1 MHIAQCASY
10 NKVLH
15 CNCFMKR
22 LFCAVAVLQNS
33 GIWDARLLNITIGEQ
48 NIMSWEDIHPP
59 QRSFAKGMEGDYTST
74 DVAAAE
80 GSKVI
85 LEHK

>member
-1 MHIAQCASY
+1 
-10 NKVLH
+10 
-15 CNCFMKR
+15 
-22 LFCAVAVLQNS
+22 
-33 GIWDARLLNITIGEQ
+33 
-48 NIMSWEDIHPP
+48 MSWEDIHPP

>member
-1 MHIAQCASY
+1 MQCTLHS
-10 NKVLH
+10 VLH
-15 CNCFMKR
+15 EEIVLCSG
-22 LFCAVAVLQNS
+22 CAAKLWNLRCEVIKHNNREAKHHEL
-33 GIWDARLLNITIGEQ
+33 
-48 NIMSWEDIHPP
+48 EDIHSP